1 MTLQPPPGFVF
12 YCTHHNIH
20 GNIHLIITITLF
32 VIALRA
38 AHTRTHPILY
48 KLHYN
53 RKRISHLEISVYIIQ
68 LQLDMSFA
76 NADAEMYSC
85 YALNRDN
92 TANCTVTPRA
102 FHRFQPDPIR
112 SNTHQ
117 FICALGNLSK
127 PYTTTT
133 QYVASI
139 NTPLQHLRRTHPL
152 HLTDYY

>member
-68 LQLDMSFA
+68 LQLDMSCA

-92 TANCTVTPRA
+92 TANCTVTPRVPPIST
-102 FHRFQPDPIR
+102 RPDPLKHTSIYMCIR
-112 SNTHQ
+112 ELIKT
-117 FICALGNLSK
+117 L
-127 PYTTTT
+127 YTTTT